1 MNRESLEKL
10 RADYQATAEEYQRKA
25 NEAHELALL
34 NRGAAE
40 AIAGLLANLPEEVK
54 HE

>member
-1 MNRESLEKL
+1 MDKAQLEKL
-10 RADYQATAEEYQRKA
+10 RDEYRATAEEYQRKA
-25 NEAHELALL
+25 NEARELELL

-40 AIAGLLANLPEEVK
+40 AISGLIASLEVK